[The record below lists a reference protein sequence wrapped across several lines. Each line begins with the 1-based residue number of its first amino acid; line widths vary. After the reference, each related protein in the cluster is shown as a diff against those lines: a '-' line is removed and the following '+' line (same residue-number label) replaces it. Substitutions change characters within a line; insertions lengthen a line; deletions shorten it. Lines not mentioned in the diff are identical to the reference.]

1 MKLYFRLRARPPIL
15 VLGEKEE
22 DATNPLAGGISG
34 RIRGERLR
42 TKWPSGVVDG
52 CASQR
57 VSKITMQSKC
67 N

>member
-15 VLGEKEE
+15 VLGEE

-42 TKWPSGVVDG
+42 TKWSSGVVGG